1 MTMEW
6 ILVLLMFL
14 AVVGLAVWWRRRPLN
29 AVRGVASGSG
39 GARRDARELAEGIR
53 RTTVMLR
60 LTDGE
65 STSWFGGLPP
75 KFAGFTWPTKD
86 KKSLWFLACVDLAK
100 VPAEAAI
107 EWLPRDGRLLF
118 FYAVEEQPW
127 GFDPNDRG
135 SWCVVYVPAETKLA
149 GEAALPADLEAE
161 WRIARHA
168 VEFVV
173 TDLLPPWERTK
184 SKRRAMSEA
193 EMDELDELREELY
206 GESPRHQLGGEPD
219 PVQGDE
225 MELECQLAANG
236 VNCGGPA
243 AFKSR
248 RANDLRAGAADW
260 SLLLQIDSDDD
271 LAIWGDMGRLY
282 FWVQREEARRKRF
295 ENVWLVLQCS

>member
-1 MTMEW
+1 LEL
-6 ILVLLMFL
+6 ILVLLIL
-14 AVVGLAVWWRRRPLN
+14 VAVAGLAAWWQRRTLS
-29 AVRGVASGSG
+29 AARGG
-39 GARRDARELAEGIR
+39 GGTRRGGRELAQGLQR
-53 RTTVMLR
+53 PTVMLR

-75 KFAGFTWPTKD
+75 NFAGFTWPTKEG
-86 KKSLWFLACVDLAK
+86 KSLWFLACVDLAK
-100 VPAEAAI
+100 VPAKAAI

-118 FYAVEEQPW
+118 FYDVEEQPW

-135 SWCVVYVPAETKLA
+135 SWRVVYVAAETKLA

-161 WRIARHA
+161 WRIARHG

-173 TDLLPPWERTK
+173 TDLLPSWERTEP
-184 SKRRAMSEA
+184 KRGAMSEA

-236 VNCGGPA
+236 VNCGGPEGY
-243 AFKSR
+243 KSR
-248 RANDLRAGAADW
+248 RA
-260 SLLLQIDSDDD
+260 LLQIDSDDE

-282 FWVQREEARRKRF
+282 FWVRREEARQKRF